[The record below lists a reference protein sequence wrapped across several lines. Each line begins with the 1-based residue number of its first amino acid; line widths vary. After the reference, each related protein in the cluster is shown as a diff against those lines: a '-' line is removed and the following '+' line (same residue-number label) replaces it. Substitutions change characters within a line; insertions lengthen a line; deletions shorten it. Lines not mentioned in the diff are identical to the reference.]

1 MDEHE
6 EHDSRIPITLLTGF
20 LGAGKTT
27 LLNHLLRQ
35 PEMARAAVLINEF
48 GAVGID
54 HHLVERIDGN
64 VVVLDSGCLCCT
76 VKSELTR
83 SLADLFL
90 RALRKEVPVFDRVV
104 IETTGLADPVP
115 VIQALMNDFFVAER
129 FRFDG
134 VITAV
139 DALFGRD
146 QIQRHREALRQA
158 VMADRLLI
166 TKCDL
171 AGNVELASLEQDLA
185 ALNPGASRIHVSGG
199 AVAASA
205 IIDCGLYD
213 PGSKVPDVVRWL
225 APPAAAGIRY
235 TPRAA
240 ANVPPSHD
248 GSVQSFTLV
257 FDRPLPWVRFIDSL
271 SRLLDTCGDQVLRV
285 KGLLHVTGDPRPWIV
300 QGVHDMAYPPIQLPE
315 WPAGPPFDDGH
326 SRLVFIVQDLPRA
339 QIEAGFS
346 GLLDAAPL
354 AAPQPFP
361 G

>member
-1 MDEHE
+1 
-6 EHDSRIPITLLTGF
+6 
-20 LGAGKTT
+20 
-27 LLNHLLRQ
+27 LNHLLRQ

-54 HHLVERIDGN
+54 HHLVERVDTN

-134 VITAV
+134 VVTAV

-146 QIQRHREALRQA
+146 QIQRHREALRQV

-171 AGNVELASLEQDLA
+171 AGGVELASLEQDLA

-225 APPAAAGIRY
+225 APPAATGIRY
-235 TPRAA
+235 APRTAA
-240 ANVPPSHD
+240 ALPPPTMAASRA
-248 GSVQSFTLV
+248 S
-257 FDRPLPWVRFIDSL
+257 PWS
-271 SRLLDTCGDQVLRV
+271 ST
-285 KGLLHVTGDPRPWIV
+285 GLC
-300 QGVHDMAYPPIQLPE
+300 
-315 WPAGPPFDDGH
+315 
-326 SRLVFIVQDLPRA
+326 
-339 QIEAGFS
+339 
-346 GLLDAAPL
+346 
-354 AAPQPFP
+354 P
-361 G
+361 GCASSTA

>member
-1 MDEHE
+1 MVEHE
-6 EHDSRIPITLLTGF
+6 AHDTRIPITLLTGF

-35 PEMARAAVLINEF
+35 PEMGRAAVLINEF

-64 VVVLDSGCLCCT
+64 VLVLDSGCLCCT

-115 VIQALMNDFFVAER
+115 VIQALMNDFFVVER

-134 VITAV
+134 VVTAV

-213 PGSKVPDVVRWL
+213 PGSKVPDVARWL
-225 APPAAAGIRY
+225 APPSPASIRY
-235 TPRAA
+235 APRTAA
-240 ANVPPSHD
+240 KIPPSHD

-257 FDRPLPWVRFIDSL
+257 FERPLPWVGFIDRL
-271 SRLLDTCGDQVLRV
+271 RRLLDTCGDSVLRV
-285 KGLLHVTGDPRPWIV
+285 KGLLQVTGDPRPWIV
-300 QGVHDMAYPPIQLPE
+300 QGVHDMAYPPIPLPQ
-315 WPAGPPFDDGH
+315 WPTEPPFDDGH
-326 SRLVFIVQDLPRA
+326 SRLVFIVQNLPRA

-354 AAPQPFP
+354 VAPAPLP